1 MALTAGKAKKM
12 LEDGTV
18 HGRALTDKQKRYFG
32 AIAGGATPMKKI
44 NGGWLD
50 KYAMGGTL
58 PGASG
63 MMYAR
68 TNTPEPLYTQS
79 EMKAQRGKPVAID
92 STRVNIPTIERFDS
106 PKFPFTEGLQQL
118 DEVVVTAPRRRQ
130 PMISQGRPRG
140 NESLQRIQ
148 EDDTSLPMNAMPL
161 TYLANPFRL
170 IGDVYNA
177 TVVPVGNYFSPYD
190 NFQPITGNFFTS
202 DEVARQLNNRKLQY
216 QRGQITKGE
225 QLYGNLKQALPET
238 AFALL
243 NVGGARAYSYLKNTK
258 LGQAVSDTFKN
269 FFNPSAAPIG
279 RDTVVPQIFNRTSG
293 PPNRL
298 MSNPKMDA
306 DNFMKSWTN
315 APGFNARFE
324 SQIRPYNPLP
334 SLRPEYI
341 ESTIAA
347 RTRQL
352 QTLQSELAKYEV
364 AGLQNALP
372 KSRYLQQQIDDL
384 TMEINQMYNLYY
396 PGLARQN
403 IKAIQAGEF
412 PTTYSSAGFTPGS
425 GGTYYVPTA
434 NQPLNTLKT
443 FDDAASI
450 GNKSVVKLGEVSP
463 RASNRLKE
471 IVRTREMLTGIH
483 ETLGHASNIG
493 GRALSTEAKELI
505 KGALKRDP
513 KILKGTNK
521 SIEDFL
527 GPGSTFED
535 YAKYLQDPT
544 EMVAR
549 VMELRRLYINPK
561 YWGTNKQYDIPD
573 KLIEQIFRDGLGG
586 RTPIASDF
594 FRVVD
599 KKGLKKLMKGL
610 YAAIPMGY
618 NAQGLLEY
626 KHGGK
631 AQNGEVLGFDNV
643 LDYVVKTRGGDR
655 DTWGA
660 VADTIAFH
668 ESGPRQRM
676 NPKARQYPKG
686 PGRGVFQFEG
696 PSFITAQNR
705 YKTVANVMGVDVN
718 PNILN
723 AKSADELSLKDQ
735 YTLFYVNMLEGP
747 AQLAKY
753 PKGEIDLID
762 LWLDGHK
769 LIESEGNRE
778 SFLESQREAQEKGIE
793 GGYKTFKTGGWLDKY
808 EVIEDDM
815 GQLTNP
821 GKITKINSN
830 NITMKGVDFPVL
842 GISDTGDKKMMLPGK
857 DYKFDG
863 NSVTEYP
870 MAQEGETI
878 DASEQ
883 IEFLKNWNMSNRG
896 QELLSNSF
904 KGNQRLIDDRT
915 FKRNTFL
922 DNVKIEQADGNFL
935 GRYNRGPHRIQM
947 DSSNYDGEAKYIGK
961 GPDDVLLHELSHSQ
975 DYGGKYNNF
984 AKLNMPLSDVKLINS
999 LNKTNI
1005 RNKKNTNELSK
1016 GEVKDLK
1023 YIGDPSEVRARLNA
1037 IRYFYETEPQLGG
1050 KAKGLP
1056 SIFDSEVTPEMQ
1068 ETMKINEQYQ
1078 DLKKLYSDDEIN
1090 MLLNTI
1096 SDNSQSSGPSN
1107 IAYAQEGGG
1116 LNKEGV
1122 EQYKFLKSYMNS
1134 QKYQDR
1140 LKKEFPDYTDKQI
1153 AEEAK
1158 TRLNN
1163 VMQTRVSFLPESSEY
1178 STSNQDIQGVYNR
1191 FGNKNIQFRPEYS
1204 ALTPE
1209 NPLFSYNTTPI
1220 HEFAHAADEGGERIP
1235 QSTKDLMF
1243 RSTKDNSL
1251 GLPKQEYYYTQ
1262 PTEVLG
1268 RMQELRYLLND
1279 QGIYD
1284 ARKDTFTQEDLDKAR
1299 KNFRIKNNAR
1309 FQDLEDSVESD
1320 EALIELM
1327 NSIAAVNQD
1336 SKQQTMTAK
1345 QGRSLVTLDQLTNFT
1360 NYNTPQPGGWLDKYN

>member
-44 NGGWLD
+44 KGGWLD

-68 TNTPEPLYTQS
+68 TDTPEPLYTQS
-79 EMKAQRGKPVAID
+79 EMKAQRGNEVAID
-92 STRVNIPTIERFDS
+92 STRVNIPAVERFDS

-118 DEVVVTAPRRRQ
+118 PEVVVNAPRRQ

-148 EDDTSLPMNAMPL
+148 EDDTSLPTSAMPL
-161 TYLANPFRL
+161 TYLANPFRI

-238 AFALL
+238 AFALV
-243 NVGGARAYSYLKNTK
+243 NVGGGYAYRYLKSTPI
-258 LGQAVSDTFKN
+258 GQRIGDIGQRIGDTFKN

-279 RDTVVPQIFNRTSG
+279 RDTFVPQIFNRTAG

-298 MSNPKMDA
+298 MSNPKADA

-324 SQIRPYNPLP
+324 SQIKPYYPMNTPAGIP
-334 SLRPEYI
+334 PAMPWTI
-341 ESTIAA
+341 ESSIAS

-352 QTLQSELAKYEV
+352 QTLQGELAKYET

-384 TMEINQMYNLYY
+384 TTEINLLYDLYY

-412 PTTYSSAGFTPGS
+412 PTVYSSTGFTPGS

-443 FDDAASI
+443 FDDAATI

-463 RASNRLKE
+463 RASNRLLE
-471 IVRTREMLTGIH
+471 SVRTREMLTGIH

-493 GRALSTEAKELI
+493 GRALNMEAKELI

-521 SIEDFL
+521 SIEEFL

-561 YWGTNKQYDIPD
+561 YWGTSKQYDIPD
-573 KLIEQIFRDGLGG
+573 KLIDQIFRDGLGG
-586 RTPIASDF
+586 RTKIASDF

-599 KKGLKKLMKGL
+599 KEGLKKLMKGL
-610 YAAIPMGY
+610 YAAIPMAY
-618 NAQGLLEY
+618 NAEGLLEY
-626 KHGGK
+626 KYGGK
-631 AQNGEVLGFDNV
+631 AQKGEVLGFDNV

-676 NPKARQYPKG
+676 DPKARQYPKG

-747 AQLAKY
+747 AELGKY

-870 MAQEGETI
+870 MKGQGGMNVPLKTVNEFGELERLTYPSSTFKDKEGKPEQLVMLDEVVVEADNPITVAKEQMEKYGITDQLREGYVKGKSEKAFNNITPQGYGDQELNMERLS
-878 DASEQ
+878 A
-883 IEFLKNWNMSNRG
+883 FLKGDGRNPDSLLY
-896 QELLSNSF
+896 QEEN
-904 KGNQRLIDDRT
+904 G
-915 FKRNTFL
+915 
-922 DNVKIEQADGNFL
+922 
-935 GRYNRGPHRIQM
+935 
-947 DSSNYDGEAKYIGK
+947 
-961 GPDDVLLHELSHSQ
+961 
-975 DYGGKYNNF
+975 
-984 AKLNMPLSDVKLINS
+984 
-999 LNKTNI
+999 
-1005 RNKKNTNELSK
+1005 
-1016 GEVKDLK
+1016 
-1023 YIGDPSEVRARLNA
+1023 
-1037 IRYFYETEPQLGG
+1037 
-1050 KAKGLP
+1050 
-1056 SIFDSEVTPEMQ
+1056 
-1068 ETMKINEQYQ
+1068 
-1078 DLKKLYSDDEIN
+1078 
-1090 MLLNTI
+1090 
-1096 SDNSQSSGPSN
+1096 
-1107 IAYAQEGGG
+1107 
-1116 LNKEGV
+1116 
-1122 EQYKFLKSYMNS
+1122 
-1134 QKYQDR
+1134 
-1140 LKKEFPDYTDKQI
+1140 KKEYYTI
-1153 AEEAK
+1153 P
-1158 TRLNN
+1158 TR
-1163 VMQTRVSFLPESSEY
+1163 
-1178 STSNQDIQGVYNR
+1178 DD
-1191 FGNKNIQFRPEYS
+1191 
-1204 ALTPE
+1204 A
-1209 NPLFSYNTTPI
+1209 FSLY
-1220 HEFAHAADEGGERIP
+1220 
-1235 QSTKDLMF
+1235 
-1243 RSTKDNSL
+1243 L
-1251 GLPKQEYYYTQ
+1251 GLPQKNDSFSVSDYKPSQAKDPSTIYYKPWWADEDKYRQRIVYEYFDGGYKDVEGSETKKLVNERTALAIPSNWKKDGDPWSYADNALGDFTVDYGEDEKGHYIAIYDKWDLNPFEQ
-1262 PTEVLG
+1262 GEGSSVNQFGSALLNAYNKLRGKNPKATADTEVSEIFG
-1268 RMQELRYLLND
+1268 AGKPFE
-1279 QGIYD
+1279 IYERIYFD
-1284 ARKDTFTQEDLDKAR
+1284 PKTQKIID
-1299 KNFRIKNNAR
+1299 
-1309 FQDLEDSVESD
+1309 
-1320 EALIELM
+1320 M
-1327 NSIAAVNQD
+1327 
-1336 SKQQTMTAK
+1336 K
-1345 QGRSLVTLDQLTNFT
+1345 QGGSLVTLDQLTNFT